1 MGAEYMGIPSIASSK
16 CSSPPIF
23 LTMSSEMT
31 YAQELLA
38 EAKINTCVPEI
49 VEDLSEV
56 CAIFAKTHGEDA
68 VECAEP
74 FLLYGKALLE
84 MSKIES
90 AVLGNAFEG
99 FEHEVVV
106 EEKPDFSQVENHE
119 SLSKAEMEEID
130 ENVWEAF
137 EDNYDQHEM
146 VARLHLG
153 EEEFD
158 EESDEEDYE
167 EEEPETE
174 GNPDGDD
181 VGHLELAWEMLE
193 LAKSISAKCGKTDME
208 AVALHYLGEV
218 SLESNNYTQ
227 AIEDLTKAANI
238 KTKTA
243 PSDSRALAETHYQ
256 LGVAHA
262 WAGNFPLAE
271 KCLSDAS
278 AVLEKRMVSHPT
290 EKEEL
295 ASIVNDIKGRIA
307 EHKDMEKGVFNDTYV
322 KAPGGKIMS
331 GLGVAGAV
339 ESGKPVAIGT
349 VGTA

>member
-1 MGAEYMGIPSIASSK
+1 MG
-16 CSSPPIF
+16 
-23 LTMSSEMT
+23 
-31 YAQELLA
+31 
-38 EAKINTCVPEI
+38 
-49 VEDLSEV
+49 
-56 CAIFAKTHGEDA
+56 
-68 VECAEP
+68 
-74 FLLYGKALLE
+74 
-84 MSKIES
+84 
-90 AVLGNAFEG
+90 
-99 FEHEVVV
+99 
-106 EEKPDFSQVENHE
+106 
-119 SLSKAEMEEID
+119 
-130 ENVWEAF
+130 
-137 EDNYDQHEM
+137 
-146 VARLHLG
+146 VAWLHLG
-153 EEEFD
+153 EDEFD

-227 AIEDLTKAANI
+227 AIEDLTKA
-238 KTKTA
+238 
-243 PSDSRALAETHYQ
+243 
-256 LGVAHA
+256 V
-262 WAGNFPLAE
+262 NFPLAE

-278 AVLEKRMVSHPT
+278 AVLEKRMVSHPI

-295 ASIVNDIKGRIA
+295 ASIVNDIKGRIV
-307 EHKDMEKGVFNDTYV
+307 EHKEMEKGVFSDTYV

>member
-1 MGAEYMGIPSIASSK
+1 MG
-16 CSSPPIF
+16 
-23 LTMSSEMT
+23 
-31 YAQELLA
+31 
-38 EAKINTCVPEI
+38 
-49 VEDLSEV
+49 
-56 CAIFAKTHGEDA
+56 
-68 VECAEP
+68 
-74 FLLYGKALLE
+74 
-84 MSKIES
+84 
-90 AVLGNAFEG
+90 
-99 FEHEVVV
+99 
-106 EEKPDFSQVENHE
+106 EKSDVSQVENPE
-119 SLSKAEMEEID
+119 DLSRAEMEEID
-130 ENVWEAF
+130 EQVWDAF
-137 EDNYDQHEM
+137 EENFDHHET
-146 VARLHLG
+146 VAMLHRG

-158 EESDEEDYE
+158 QDSDSEEEMG

-174 GNPDGDD
+174 GKPDGDD

-193 LAKSISAKCGKTDME
+193 LSKSIWATCGKTDME
-208 AVALHYLGEV
+208 ALALHYLGEV

-238 KTKTA
+238 KAKTA

-262 WAGNFPLAE
+262 WAGDSSLAE

-278 AVLEKRMVSHPT
+278 AVLEKRIVIHPT

-295 ASIVNDIKGRIA
+295 ASIVNDIKGRIV
-307 EHKDMEKGVFNDTYV
+307 EHKEMEKGVFSDTYV

>member
-119 SLSKAEMEEID
+119 SLSKAEMEE
-130 ENVWEAF
+130 
-137 EDNYDQHEM
+137 
-146 VARLHLG
+146 
-153 EEEFD
+153 FD

-227 AIEDLTKAANI
+227 AIEDLTKAVNI

-331 GLGVAGAV
+331 ELGVAGAV

>member
-1 MGAEYMGIPSIASSK
+1 MGIFLAQASPHSICDLYGS
-16 CSSPPIF
+16 
-23 LTMSSEMT
+23 TMSDNMK
-31 YAQELLA
+31 YAVELL
-38 EAKINTCVPEI
+38 EDAKINPCIPEALD
-49 VEDLSEV
+49 DLSEV
-56 CAIFAKTHGEDA
+56 CEIFAKTHGEDA

-74 FLLYGKALLE
+74 FFLYGKALLE

-99 FEHEVVV
+99 FEHEVV
-106 EEKPDFSQVENHE
+106 EEKPDFTQVENHE
-119 SLSKAEMEEID
+119 SLSRAEMEEID

-137 EDNYDQHEM
+137 EDNYDLHEK
-146 VARLHLG
+146 VAILHLG
-153 EEEFD
+153 EEEYD
-158 EESDEEDYE
+158 EESDGEDYE

-174 GNPDGDD
+174 GKPDGDD

-193 LAKSISAKCGKTDME
+193 LAKSIWATCGKTDME
-208 AVALHYLGEV
+208 ALALHYLGEV
-218 SLESNNYTQ
+218 SLESNNYSQ

-238 KTKTA
+238 KAKTA
-243 PSDSRALAETHYQ
+243 PSDSRAL
-256 LGVAHA
+256 
-262 WAGNFPLAE
+262 
-271 KCLSDAS
+271 

-295 ASIVNDIKGRIA
+295 ASIVNDIKARIV
-307 EHKDMEKGVFNDTYV
+307 EHKEMEKGVFSDTYV

>member
-1 MGAEYMGIPSIASSK
+1 MAHTSERSSTTFVVYQLHR
-16 CSSPPIF
+16 SLLI
-23 LTMSSEMT
+23 TMSSDLK

-38 EAKINTCVPEI
+38 EAKTNTCVPEI

-119 SLSKAEMEEID
+119 DLSKAEMEEID

-146 VARLHLG
+146 VARLHLD
-153 EEEFD
+153 EEEF
-158 EESDEEDYE
+158 E

-193 LAKSISAKCGKTDME
+193 LVKSIWATCGKTDME
-208 AVALHYLGEV
+208 ALALHYLGEV

-243 PSDSRALAETHYQ
+243 PSDSRTLAETHYQ

-262 WAGNFPLAE
+262 WAGDSPLAE

-295 ASIVNDIKGRIA
+295 ASIVNDIKGRIV
-307 EHKDMEKGVFNDTYV
+307 EHKEMEKGVFSDTYV

-331 GLGVAGAV
+331 GLGVARAV

-349 VGTA
+349 AGTA